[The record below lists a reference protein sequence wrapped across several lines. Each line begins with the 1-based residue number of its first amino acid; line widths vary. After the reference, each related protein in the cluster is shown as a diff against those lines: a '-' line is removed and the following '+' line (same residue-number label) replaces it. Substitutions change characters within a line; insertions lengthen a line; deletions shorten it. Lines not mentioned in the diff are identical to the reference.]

1 MSGSIG
7 GISQTGYGIMGTL
20 ISDNLSLRTR
30 AETLT
35 EQASTGLVSGS
46 YAGLGDGASVALNLN
61 PQIATLQT
69 WQSNINQATSTMTV
83 SQTALTQLQS
93 IASTFYADMNNLT
106 GTDAASEVS
115 STAAQAQ
122 SALQQVG
129 ELLDTQ
135 DGNVYVFGGADSSNP
150 PVPNPDNILTS
161 GFYTQINAAVS
172 TLSTN
177 GSAATIQSTLTIASS
192 NASGTSPFSSYM
204 SQPAS
209 DLTAPVV
216 QVGAD
221 STVQVGLLASANS
234 YANSSD
240 TSTSTTGSYMRDLM
254 RALATIGS
262 MTASQVNDPNFA
274 ALVDDTRT
282 SLNGVVSAMGT
293 DIGVLGSAQSNLTTT
308 QTQLSDTQTAL
319 TTQVSNVQDVDM
331 AATLSNLTQ
340 TNTQLQ
346 ASYQLIATESALSL
360 AKFLPAG

>member
-1 MSGSIG
+1 
-7 GISQTGYGIMGTL
+7 
-20 ISDNLSLRTR
+20 
-30 AETLT
+30 
-35 EQASTGLVSGS
+35 
-46 YAGLGDGASVALNLN
+46 
-61 PQIATLQT
+61 
-69 WQSNINQATSTMTV
+69 
-83 SQTALTQLQS
+83 
-93 IASTFYADMNNLT
+93 
-106 GTDAASEVS
+106 
-115 STAAQAQ
+115 
-122 SALQQVG
+122 
-129 ELLDTQ
+129 
-135 DGNVYVFGGADSSNP
+135 
-150 PVPNPDNILTS
+150 
-161 GFYTQINAAVS
+161 
-172 TLSTN
+172 
-177 GSAATIQSTLTIASS
+177 
-192 NASGTSPFSSYM
+192 
-204 SQPAS
+204 
-209 DLTAPVV
+209 VV